1 MGDGIDN
8 FVRLEARV
16 IMGLAS
22 AEELELYR
30 ETTSLAHGD
39 EDETG
44 VLALLRQGIADD
56 RKVIQSFPNL
66 LELGATEIN
75 EDLYAARVAGMYAL
89 LGDLESIL
97 LEVLSE

>member
-1 MGDGIDN
+1 MSDGIDN

-22 AEELELYR
+22 AEELAQYS
-30 ETTSLAHGD
+30 ETTNLVHGD

-44 VLALLRQGIADD
+44 VIALLRKAIADD
-56 RKVIQSFPNL
+56 RKVMESFPNL

-89 LGDLESIL
+89 LGDLETIL
-97 LEVLSE
+97 IDVLSE

>member
-1 MGDGIDN
+1 MSSGIDN

-22 AEELELYR
+22 PAELELYR
-30 ETTSLAHGD
+30 ETKGLAHGD

-44 VLALLRQGIADD
+44 VIALLRKSIADD
-56 RKVIQSFPNL
+56 RRVIESFPNL
-66 LELGATEIN
+66 LELGATAVN
-75 EDLYAARVAGMYAL
+75 EDLYAARVTGMYAL
-89 LGDLESIL
+89 LGDLEQIL